1 MGVRTRQTSAEWAAT
16 VVAPLKAK
24 DAVAKLREAI
34 QYSDDSI
41 DEVMSTLGGGTLP
54 PARAIMPD
62 LYKARDVAVNARNAI
77 QSLADRA
84 PDTEVAPLYITEGK
98 KIGIN
103 LIDASNEAMDKAKT
117 PESATKLIS
126 TGIQVAERAA
136 ATAARGV
143 LKIGEKMLTPM
154 EALLWALIL
163 DELLNKGKLRKG
175 ILRGR

>member
-84 PDTEVAPLYITEGK
+84 PDTEIAPLYITEGK
-98 KIGIN
+98 KIGVA

-117 PESATKLIS
+117 PDSATKLIS
-126 TGIQVAERAA
+126 TGIQVAEKAA
-136 ATAARGV
+136 ATAARGI
-143 LKIGEKMLTPM
+143 LKIGEKMLNPM
-154 EALLWALIL
+154 EVLLAALIL

>member
-1 MGVRTRQTSAEWAAT
+1 MGVRTRQTSVEWAAS

-62 LYKARDVAVNARNAI
+62 LYKARDIAINARGAI
-77 QSLADRA
+77 QSLADKA
-84 PDTEVAPLYITEGK
+84 PDSEVAPLYVTEGK
-98 KIGIN
+98 RIGAA

-117 PESATKLIS
+117 PDSAAKLVS
-126 TGIQVAERAA
+126 TGIQVAEKAA
-136 ATAARGV
+136 ATAARGI
-143 LKIGEKMLTPM
+143 LRIGNKMLTPM
-154 EALLWALIL
+154 EVAFGVFLL
-163 DELLNKGKLRKG
+163 DELFNKGKIRRG